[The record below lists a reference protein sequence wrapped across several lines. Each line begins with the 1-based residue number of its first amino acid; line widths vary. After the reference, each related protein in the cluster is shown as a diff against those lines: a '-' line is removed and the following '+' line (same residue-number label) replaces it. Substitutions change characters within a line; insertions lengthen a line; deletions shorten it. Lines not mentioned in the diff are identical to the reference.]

1 MKSKVVPLR
10 IPENLY
16 ELAIL
21 NAQEQNTD
29 NATALRQ
36 WLHCGAIQYVLKLV
50 GEGRIS
56 LERASETLDLT
67 LYDLQHQ
74 ADIQGIEIGATE
86 AQRKHSHSL
95 TEKIVNTK

>member
-16 ELAIL
+16 ELAVL

-56 LERASETLDLT
+56 LERASEALDLT

-95 TEKIVNTK
+95 IKKLVKTK